1 MYAQHRSTANIP
13 RNYSGNAFRY
23 PPIGSLTN
31 QSEEPITAEPTAP
44 AEPPSEPISEPTPE
58 PTPEQRHLTVP
69 PNAVLPPS
77 ASPIE
82 PPRVSIFDSG
92 GHDLLRGITQIIG
105 NEELLLI
112 GLFLLLSGHTEE
124 NDKQRSD
131 LLFYL
136 LLLFFCG

>member
-23 PPIGSLTN
+23 PPIGSLTD
-31 QSEEPITAEPTAP
+31 QIHQERETEPPAI
-44 AEPPSEPISEPTPE
+44 AEPPQEEKQSSLP
-58 PTPEQRHLTVP
+58 PEQALVTPMP
-69 PNAVLPPS
+69 PPAS
-77 ASPIE
+77 AP
-82 PPRVSIFDSG
+82 DS
-92 GHDLLRGITQIIG
+92 GHDLLRGITQAFG

-112 GLFLLLSGHTEE
+112 GLFLLLSGNAEKH
-124 NDKQRSD
+124 DGQRSD

>member
-23 PPIGSLTN
+23 PPIGQMPEQPEQTIA
-31 QSEEPITAEPTAP
+31 SERSSP
-44 AEPPSEPISEPTPE
+44 AEPLAKEMQTDALYSGTRASPAPVAE
-58 PTPEQRHLTVP
+58 TVP
-69 PNAVLPPS
+69 
-77 ASPIE
+77 
-82 PPRVSIFDSG
+82 VSMFGG
-92 GHDLLRGITQIIG
+92 GHDMLRGITQGIG

-112 GLFLLLSGHTEE
+112 GLFILLSGNTQEHEG
-124 NDKQRSD
+124 QRSD